1 MGLESKFIHIIESN
15 FNHSKCIHIYII
27 HDIIH
32 GIIYMILYIDP
43 YMCIITFIFPPAQ
56 PSFVFFLQKIESRD
70 PFEVFIESMYRA
82 LARPYAQAIAGNFSS
97 STFGSESGTFRSAA
111 ASVGSMGRWTQAEMD
126 TCSWF

>member
-1 MGLESKFIHIIESN
+1 MYTY
-15 FNHSKCIHIYII
+15 IYII

-111 ASVGSMGRWTQAEMD
+111 AVLGRWVDGSMISRGNGYT
-126 TCSWF
+126 